1 MKQAMRSVVKLTK
14 VIVNKTGGNVDWH
27 MDCVMVTLST
37 DWVRQQ
43 GGRLG
48 REIDQG
54 GCTLEV
60 LGLTLITRISHL
72 VASTGAFAFTLP
84 APMAS
89 FWRPH
94 GINEA
99 RQSKDKWAMSKDV

>member
-14 VIVNKTGGNVDWH
+14 VVVNKTGRNVDWH
-27 MDCVMVTLST
+27 MDCVMVSLGT

-43 GGRLG
+43 WGRLG
-48 REIDQG
+48 WDIDQG

-60 LGLTLITRISHL
+60 FGLTLITRISHL

-84 APMAS
+84 ASIAS

-99 RQSKDKWAMSKDV
+99 RQIKDNGQ